1 MTQHKVCPLAHRE
14 TVPRAFVGRRT
25 DTRRARGYRGGMLYK
40 FLTAHRTGLI
50 ERCRAKV
57 ARRPSPKATPA
68 ELEHGIPM
76 FLDQLIKA
84 LLAEPQEAR
93 ANLRLAATA
102 TALSTNAA
110 DINATATRHG
120 MELMK
125 QGFTIEQ
132 VVHDYG
138 DLCQAITELASQTG
152 APITVDEFR
161 TLNRCLDDAIASAVA
176 EFSVRHDSAI
186 ASSTLK
192 LTDERVRALLHE
204 MRTNVHTAELAIVA
218 IKAGNVGLKGA
229 TGALLDLSL
238 VAMRNLIARSLPEA
252 TTHLGILARH

>member
-1 MTQHKVCPLAHRE
+1 
-14 TVPRAFVGRRT
+14 
-25 DTRRARGYRGGMLYK
+25 MLDK
-40 FLTAHRTGLI
+40 FLTAHRLGLI
-50 ERCRAKV
+50 ERCRTKV
-57 ARRPSPKATPA
+57 ASRPSPKATPA

-93 ANLRLAATA
+93 RGNLRLAGKAPA
-102 TALSTNAA
+102 PSANAV

-186 ASSTLK
+186 ASSTLQ

-204 MRTNVHTAELAIVA
+204 MRTHVHTAEMAIVA
-218 IKAGNVGLKGA
+218 VKAGNVGLKGA
-229 TGALLDLSL
+229 TGAMLDLSL

-252 TTHLGILARH
+252 TTHPGILARH